1 MTEEDRKK
9 LKQLYSLCMIV
20 PDIIW
25 EEKLKCETNEVDHI
39 SMYCE
44 ILREEI
50 WKYLDACDFPPGTK
64 VEVSVIDHARGVV
77 ERDSS
82 QYGYYLVRLEKDN
95 TLVNVHRKHLKKIY

>member
-1 MTEEDRKK
+1 MLEEDRKK

-20 PDIIW
+20 QDIIW
-25 EEKLKCETNEVDHI
+25 EDKLKCETDEVNHI

-50 WKYLDACDFPPGTK
+50 WKYLDTYDFPPETK
-64 VEVSVIDHARGVV
+64 VEISVIDHARGMV
-77 ERDSS
+77 EGDSS

-95 TLVNVHRKHLKKIY
+95 TLVNVHRKYLKKIY